1 MSSYNSSPNG
11 AGCGPKGPILIPN
24 CDPRPASN
32 RSMEPLFGDL
42 RYAIRLLLRSP
53 GFALAVILI
62 LALGIGAN
70 AALFTA
76 LDRTVLRPLPYSDP
90 DRLAALWEDFSAFH
104 VPKSRVSPATYLDW
118 RKRSRMFEGI
128 AAWGGVEVNLA
139 EGGPPENV
147 IGSRVSANLLPMLGV
162 APMLGR
168 TFAAAE
174 DATGINA
181 VVLSYRLWQRRYHG
195 DTNLVGQTIVMSG
208 EKYAV
213 LGVMPRGFQYPNRE
227 SEYWVPLGL
236 SPDLAARRNSH
247 FLHVIG
253 RVKAGH
259 SLTESQAEMDAVASD
274 LAREYPA
281 TNAHIG
287 ITVVSL
293 KDEFLGNGRKT
304 FVLLLCAA
312 GCVLLIACANIGN
325 LLLARSGSRRREI
338 AVRTALGASPARV
351 LRQILTETMV
361 LSIAGG
367 ALGLLFARWG
377 SLALESMIPPSLA
390 GMVDLTPDWRAV
402 GFTAAI
408 AILTGLSFGM
418 APALQ
423 LARSGVSDSMRGS
436 SRSTVGSTGRL
447 RDVLVIAEVAIALV
461 LVTGAALLIETLVR
475 MRAVDPGFDARGILT
490 AGISAPLPKYADAAL
505 RQRFYARILDAAL
518 AIPGVQSAGLT
529 SDLPYTSRGNT
540 MGLKVE
546 GQAQQSNL
554 GVDALFR
561 MVSPGYLETMG
572 AKLTEG
578 RFLDAREQSA
588 SAPAVVVN
596 ETLARQYWP
605 RESAIGH
612 RIDTGTGDGNPKW
625 MTIVGV
631 VRDIRERGLDLES
644 KGAVYVP
651 YNQTTI
657 AFFMPSEIAIRTS
670 REPLSLSSELQ
681 HAVWSI
687 DAEQPVAGIAT
698 MDSIVDGELANRTQ
712 VLRLLGAFAGLAL
725 ILAALGI
732 YGVLGYIVS
741 QRTREIGLRL
751 AIGASRWDIARTML
765 AYSAKLTGAGLAIGI
780 AGALGATRLLNSL
793 LYGVSPIDPATF
805 AVVAC
810 GLGLIAMAA
819 AFAPVM
825 RAAGVDP
832 VIALREE

>member
-1 MSSYNSSPNG
+1 
-11 AGCGPKGPILIPN
+11 
-24 CDPRPASN
+24 
-32 RSMEPLFGDL
+32 MEPLLSDL

-53 GFALAVILI
+53 GFAIAVILI

-76 LDRTVLRPLPYSDP
+76 LDRTVIRPLPYSDP
-90 DRLAALWEDFSAFH
+90 DHLAALWEDFSAFH
-104 VPKSRVSPATYLDW
+104 VPKNRVSPATYLDW
-118 RKRSRMFEGI
+118 QRRSRIFEGI
-128 AAWGGVEVNLA
+128 AAWGGAEVNLA

-168 TFAAAE
+168 TFTAAE
-174 DATGINA
+174 NVPGVNA
-181 VVLSYRLWQRRYHG
+181 VVLSYRLWQRRFRG
-195 DTNLVGQTIVMSG
+195 DVGIVGQAIIMSG
-208 EKYAV
+208 EKYTV
-213 LGVMPRGFQYPNRE
+213 LGVMPRGFQYPNQV
-227 SEYWVPLGL
+227 SEFWIPLGL

-253 RVKAGH
+253 RVKRGH
-259 SLTESQAEMDAVASD
+259 SVTEAQSDMNAIAGD

-281 TNAHIG
+281 TNARIG
-287 ITVVSL
+287 VAVVSL
-293 KDEFLGNGRKT
+293 KDEFLGDGRKT

-312 GCVLLIACANIGN
+312 GCVLLIACANVGN

-377 SLALESMIPPSLA
+377 SLALENMIPPSLA

-402 GFTAAI
+402 AFTVAI
-408 AILTGLSFGM
+408 AILTGLLFGM

-423 LARSGVSDSMRGS
+423 LSRTGVPS

-461 LVTGAALLIETLVR
+461 LVTGAALLIQTLVR
-475 MRAVDPGFDARGILT
+475 IRAVDAGFDARGILT
-490 AGISAPLPKYADAAL
+490 AGISAPLPKYGDTAL
-505 RQRFYARILDAAL
+505 RQRFYARILDATL
-518 AIPGVQSAGLT
+518 AIPGVKSAGLT

-546 GQAQQSNL
+546 GHPQQSSL

-572 AKLTEG
+572 AKLVEG
-578 RFLDAREQSA
+578 RFLDARDQADSLA
-588 SAPAVVVN
+588 VVVVN

-612 RIDTGTGDGNPKW
+612 RIDTGTGDGSPKW

-651 YNQTTI
+651 YNQTSI

-670 REPLSLSSELQ
+670 REPLSVSSELQ
-681 HAVWSI
+681 RAVWSV
-687 DAEQPVAGIAT
+687 DPEQPVAGIAT

-741 QRTREIGLRL
+741 QRTREIGLRM
-751 AIGASRWDIARTML
+751 AIGASRCDIAQSML
-765 AYSAKLTGAGLAIGI
+765 VYSAKLTGAGLAIGI
-780 AGALGATRLLNSL
+780 AGAVGATRLLNSL
-793 LYGVSPIDPATF
+793 LYGVSAIDPATF
-805 AVVAC
+805 AAVAG

-832 VIALREE
+832 IIALREE